1 MAHLRGLFYPVL
13 RTDISCTPNGVKQVF
28 FLISRRK
35 FPIQGTKKKN
45 YRHPS
50 ANYIFV
56 LQILNVLMS
65 GMLKVLIPNA
75 RFFVLFDYN
84 IQCMGESF
92 QGYS

>member
-1 MAHLRGLFYPVL
+1 M
-13 RTDISCTPNGVKQVF
+13 F
-28 FLISRRK
+28 FPK
-35 FPIQGTKKKN
+35 FQGENSQFKEQRKKN
-45 YRHPS
+45 LHPP

-65 GMLKVLIPNA
+65 GMLKELNQPII
-75 RFFVLFDYN
+75 RFFVLFDYF